1 MRNYRIL
8 VLLQERFID
17 IIFTTPI
24 VIFII
29 KLLILRAV
37 YAGMAP
43 QGGVNS
49 LADQKAMIIWKIE
62 RGLHGFKKISADF
75 KIEYYFLDILKLVE
89 RPDKSGPR
97 LMSRVLKII
106 EENR

>member
-1 MRNYRIL
+1 MRNYRIQ
-8 VLLQERFID
+8 VLLQQRFND

-49 LADQKAMIIWKIE
+49 LADQKAMII
-62 RGLHGFKKISADF
+62 
-75 KIEYYFLDILKLVE
+75 
-89 RPDKSGPR
+89 
-97 LMSRVLKII
+97 
-106 EENR
+106 